1 MEQVTVI
8 TAIVSF
14 IFLGISI
21 WQTSRLAILA
31 IHRPGIGRIL
41 FLSQASL
48 KLWAGMV
55 LLFFVVNTTYP
66 GWAGD
71 SDVLRLGVRLFLG
84 VYLVVQPI
92 AVNVAEW
99 RWKRKE
105 AGGY

>member
-8 TAIVSF
+8 TAIVSLF
-14 IFLGISI
+14 FLGLSI

-31 IHRPGIGRIL
+31 IDRPGIGRIL

-48 KLWAGMV
+48 KLWAALV
-55 LLFFVVNTTYP
+55 LAYFVVNTTYP
-66 GWAGD
+66 GWARD
-71 SDVLRLGVRLFLG
+71 SDTARLTVRLSLG
-84 VYLVVQPI
+84 VYLIVQPI
-92 AVNVAEW
+92 AVNIALW